1 MLEEKIVEKDVEQFS
16 TQCENI
22 FKQISRDVIGQ
33 KEVVEHTIIAMISG
47 GNVLLEGVPG
57 VGKTRLVRTLGRV
70 FDLPFSRIQFTPD
83 LMPADVTGTNII
95 VKDENDREYII
106 DSISRT
112 KEGLLSRLCLN
123 IRDGGTGNIRR

>member
-57 VGKTRLVRTLGRV
+57 VGHH
-70 FDLPFSRIQFTPD
+70 Q
-83 LMPADVTGTNII
+83 
-95 VKDENDREYII
+95 VKRSVY
-106 DSISRT
+106 
-112 KEGLLSRLCLN
+112 
-123 IRDGGTGNIRR
+123 